1 MHRFLIGVLLVTS
14 LFSTVIQ
21 TDSAPPS

>member
-1 MHRFLIGVLLVTS
+1 MHRFLIGELFVTS
-14 LFSTVIQ
+14 HSSIGFQ